1 MSVIRTLERCVLVR
15 LVVCSRLFRR
25 IPRKIHRS
33 PRKRTARDPKRGES
47 ENEGKIENEED
58 EEKMEIACESERTF
72 AQNGEEQGKKEEPK
86 YVARREREKT
96 ELTLREYARAAM
108 RCSYSWYQRTRLER
122 RRAVI
127 PLIRLNIYTR

>member
-1 MSVIRTLERCVLVR
+1 
-15 LVVCSRLFRR
+15 
-25 IPRKIHRS
+25 
-33 PRKRTARDPKRGES
+33 
-47 ENEGKIENEED
+47 
-58 EEKMEIACESERTF
+58 MEIACESERTF

-127 PLIRLNIYTR
+127 PLIRLNIYTRCMLVEIVRNLIIRRRLAFSFAFYMSRTAFVEIHAFSYAFTTSETI